1 MYENIVQKDMNM
13 FQIHISFVSLVP
25 FQSETHEPKVWHVK
39 FLDEAFQRWP
49 CYQHK
54 LVEHP
59 CSAHQG
65 PAKVDCILTYEQL
78 ILWTH
83 YWHCHWVMAL
93 KVECKEALGKVIQNE
108 IPNTY
113 WFFDIKKQLNCHIL
127 AILSWVIP
135 A

>member
-1 MYENIVQKDMNM
+1 M
-13 FQIHISFVSLVP
+13 SLVL

-39 FLDEAFQRWP
+39 FLDVAFQRWP

-113 WFFDIKKQLNCHIL
+113 WFFDIKKQLQVLISCVFRPPSDR
-127 AILSWVIP
+127 A
-135 A
+135 

>member
-1 MYENIVQKDMNM
+1 M
-13 FQIHISFVSLVP
+13 SLVP

-39 FLDEAFQRWP
+39 FLDVAFQRWP

-83 YWHCHWVMAL
+83 YWHCRWVMAL
-93 KVECKEALGKVIQNE
+93 KVECKEALGESDSKRD
-108 IPNTY
+108 T
-113 WFFDIKKQLNCHIL
+113 
-127 AILSWVIP
+127 
-135 A
+135 

>member
-1 MYENIVQKDMNM
+1 M
-13 FQIHISFVSLVP
+13 FQIHISFGSLVP

-113 WFFDIKKQLNCHIL
+113 WFFDIKKQLN
-127 AILSWVIP
+127 
-135 A
+135 